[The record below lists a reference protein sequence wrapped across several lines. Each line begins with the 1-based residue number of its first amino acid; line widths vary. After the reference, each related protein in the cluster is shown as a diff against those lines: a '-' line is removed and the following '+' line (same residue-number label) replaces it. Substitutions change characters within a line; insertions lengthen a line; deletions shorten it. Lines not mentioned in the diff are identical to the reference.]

1 MSIGS
6 RLWYYWNV
14 NLLGPA
20 ALRWARWRGERK
32 AKSGAGGKSEVL
44 TPPLRISR
52 RTKEL
57 VGRHYLK
64 GRYANRNSK
73 VAWVTSGAPH
83 RQLDGISD
91 RRAGFQE
98 RR

>member
-14 NLLGPA
+14 SLLGRA

-32 AKSGAGGKSEVL
+32 AKSGAGWKSEVL
-44 TPPLRISR
+44 TPPLRISP